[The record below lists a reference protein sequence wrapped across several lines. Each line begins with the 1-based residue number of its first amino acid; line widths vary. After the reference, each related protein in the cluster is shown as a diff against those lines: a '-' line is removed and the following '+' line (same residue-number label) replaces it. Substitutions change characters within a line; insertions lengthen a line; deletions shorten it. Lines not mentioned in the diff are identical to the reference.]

1 MGALTLPISET
12 VYVDT
17 NTVIYRVEEVKPY
30 IDVAR
35 PLWDALD
42 AGTQDIATSELSAL
56 EALIKPLRLQN
67 ASLQE
72 LFLGTLY
79 HTPGLLCILITR
91 QILES
96 AAQVRATLG
105 LKTPDAIHAATALI
119 EGCTLFVT
127 NDVAFRRV
135 LASTLQFS
143 MRSRS
148 HPEAS

>member
-1 MGALTLPISET
+1 VGALTLPIRGT

-30 IDVAR
+30 IDVAL

-42 AGTQDIATSELSAL
+42 AGTQAIATSELSVL
-56 EALIKPLRLQN
+56 EVLVKPLRLQN
-67 ASLQE
+67 ISLQE

-79 HTPGLLCILITR
+79 DTPGLSCVPISR
-91 QILES
+91 QILEA
-96 AAQVRATLG
+96 AAQVRTTFG

-127 NDVAFRRV
+127 NDVGFRRIPSLNV
-135 LASTLQFS
+135 AILSEIAAA
-143 MRSRS
+143 
-148 HPEAS
+148 P

>member
-1 MGALTLPISET
+1 VGELTLPIRGT

-17 NTVIYRVEEVKPY
+17 NAVIYRVEEVKPY
-30 IDVAR
+30 IDVAL

-42 AGTQDIATSELSAL
+42 AGTQAIATSELSVL
-56 EALIKPLRLQN
+56 EVLVKPLRLQN

-79 HTPGLLCILITR
+79 DTPGLACIPISR
-91 QILES
+91 QVLEA
-96 AAQVRATLG
+96 AAQVRATFG

-127 NDVAFRRV
+127 NDVGFRRIPSLNV
-135 LASTLQFS
+135 AILSEIAAA
-143 MRSRS
+143 
-148 HPEAS
+148 P